1 MLKTTTTDLD
11 AEAWAD
17 AQVRRHTSW
26 ADTILGTGPHCT
38 GMCRQGR
45 ALCVH
50 PVECG
55 VQRPVLL
62 DDAQLAPAEELQA
75 EPFKRAPTDQDIGE
89 AVGTVVGFV
98 LLFLL
103 FMGGLW
109 LLLSPQ
115 GRAFFTWAGK
125 TLAAIF

>member
-55 VQRPVLL
+55 VQRPAL

-75 EPFKRAPTDQDIGE
+75 PGYCAANRSERTHRVI
-89 AVGTVVGFV
+89 VGGVVVLLMVLAVVGFIARV
-98 LLFLL
+98 LL
-103 FMGGLW
+103 
-109 LLLSPQ
+109 
-115 GRAFFTWAGK
+115 
-125 TLAAIF
+125 

>member
-55 VQRPVLL
+55 VQRPVL
-62 DDAQLAPAEELQA
+62 DDAQLAPAEEMQS
-75 EPFKRAPTDQDIGE
+75 EPFKRAPTPQDIGN
-89 AVGTVVGFV
+89 AVVTVVGFV
-98 LLFLL
+98 LLILL
-103 FMGGLW
+103 FMAGVSW
-109 LLLSPQ
+109 LLSPQ
-115 GRAFFTWAGK
+115 GRAFFIWAGK
-125 TLAAIF
+125 TLAGLVS